1 MWKKRTVR
9 PTRRSN
15 IHTLDSRIK
24 RHIVNLHFAKKSLFD
39 IMQTIKTEY
48 DVDTTAVDIQN
59 FIKLYKMH
67 GNLLLTQVKLKEDAR
82 FKQEHIDY
90 LLNMARDRLNVGL
103 SIEERAIRLNRAYPD
118 ARAKNLEVQDV
129 LKKHGYARKVAKNE
143 WNIADIISHKN
154 ARLKV
159 VCQMIKYF
167 LDGREL
173 ISIDETQVNR

>member
-1 MWKKRTVR
+1 
-9 PTRRSN
+9 
-15 IHTLDSRIK
+15 
-24 RHIVNLHFAKKSLFD
+24 
-39 IMQTIKTEY
+39 MQTIKTEY